1 MIEKAISLCFNVFKL
16 CFWGFQIQNSL
27 YFNLSFHLFW
37 SIFDRDCD
45 WITFVDLSCQF
56 LLSFVIKSVWNA
68 GFLVRSR
75 YYKFVTATLLLLRI
89 IRRIKNDD
97 IVGIRKYHEGEINK
111 SVLSSSDAHYN
122 WRQVFFNIWINHP
135 LIATMSKDQN
145 NIFLRQGTF
154 TGKLAF

>member
-1 MIEKAISLCFNVFKL
+1 MILVFSLPSCFGKPIMGLKQLSPFCFNAFKL

-89 IRRIKNDD
+89 IRRIKNDE
-97 IVGIRKYHEGEINK
+97 IVGIRKYHEVELKQI
-111 SVLSSSDAHYN
+111 SYE
-122 WRQVFFNIWINHP
+122 
-135 LIATMSKDQN
+135 
-145 NIFLRQGTF
+145 
-154 TGKLAF
+154 